1 MSPSLHMRAFAFA
14 APLLCFIVSFA
25 HVAAAGEDD
34 TVTAARLEHKLA
46 YLAADYA
53 MAASSTAPS
62 DEGENEEHAKIADE
76 IDASV
81 KALPLTPELAARVTR
96 VGALVRRSAPAGEIE
111 AAVMSAQQVLI
122 TSLRLVTAP
131 SAPPELAHGHD
142 LFERYCA
149 TCHGSS
155 GRADTERAAALQ
167 PHPAN
172 FLDPS
177 IGEPLSPY
185 RVSTTVRFGVDGT
198 PMVPFGFLS
207 EADRWDLAFYVMGL
221 RHVATP
227 AEESPV
233 FELAQLAFLSDKS
246 LRVALRAA
254 GVDEARVE
262 PVLSDLRRRA
272 PDASPAR
279 PSPWSAARAR
289 LGGLA
294 WMEAASRAALWATL
308 LLLALGLVRFL
319 RVGTESTRPRFS
331 RRATVAWGGLVLG
344 AALAVSSHRAE
355 ATSAGRSSVDARPE
369 VVRAIERSAPAAA
382 PDRRDEA
389 DASGAPCSSPGYG
402 PGPELRA
409 EAGPPFVVI
418 FNCLW
423 PSHQRM
429 EVSVAPTR
437 VVKRAEVDSLLRSI
451 WKGLVATMGRDF
463 PETAKVCVFA
473 PNGTIS
479 DEPLGCMRHGY
490 EPEGDSDDEEAEVRI
505 DMRPEGAEVAATLE
519 RTLQVG
525 ERAATASVDLKRNY
539 VKVIYPYGGREA
551 AAVRPSCVQ
560 TLLPLFV
567 AAWSFYPPKSAMAAL
582 TFEGEWNGRVLL
594 TVHIDDL
601 ATFLALDPWALRT
614 RLDEAHVPWALGA
627 ERTEEQDALLCKELQ
642 GALTRLPDGSVARA
656 MP

>member
-1 MSPSLHMRAFAFA
+1 MFPPLQMRAFAA
-14 APLLCFIVSFA
+14 ALLCFILSFA
-25 HVAAAGEDD
+25 HVAVAGEDD

-46 YLAADYA
+46 YLAADYS
-53 MAASSTAPS
+53 MSASSTAPS

-81 KALPLTPELAARVTR
+81 KTLSLTPELAARVTS

-111 AAVMSAQQVLI
+111 AAVLGAQHVLI

-131 SAPPELAHGHD
+131 SAPPDPAHGHD

-198 PMVPFGFLS
+198 PMVPFGFLN

-233 FELAQLAFLSDKS
+233 FELSQLAFLSDRS

-262 PVLSDLRRRA
+262 SVLSDLRRRA
-272 PDASPAR
+272 PYASPAR
-279 PSPWSAARAR
+279 RSPWSAVCAR

-294 WMEAASRAALWATL
+294 RTESARRAVVWATL
-308 LLLALGLVRFL
+308 LLMALGLLRFL
-319 RVGTESTRPRFS
+319 RVGTDSTRPRFS
-331 RRATVAWGGLVLG
+331 RRAIVAWGGLVFG
-344 AALAVSSHRAE
+344 AALVVSSHRAE
-355 ATSAGRSSVDARPE
+355 ATSAGPSSVDARPE
-369 VVRAIERSAPAAA
+369 VGPATERSAPGAS
-382 PDRRDEA
+382 PDRVDEA
-389 DASGAPCSSPGYG
+389 RASGAPCSSSGYG

-409 EAGPPFVVI
+409 QSGPPFVVI

-429 EVSVAPTR
+429 EISVALTR
-437 VVKRAEVDSLLRSI
+437 TVKRAEVESLLPSI

-479 DEPLGCMRHGY
+479 DAPLGCMRHGY

-525 ERAATASVDLKRNY
+525 ERAARVTVDPKQNY
-539 VKVIYPYGGREA
+539 VKVIYPYGGREVA
-551 AAVRPSCVQ
+551 AARPSCVQ

-567 AAWSFYPPKSAMAAL
+567 AAWSFYPPKSAIAAL

-601 ATFLALDPWALRT
+601 ATFLALDPWALRA

-627 ERTEEQDALLCKELQ
+627 ERTDEQDALLCRELQ
-642 GALTRLPDGSVARA
+642 GALTKLPNRTVAR
-656 MP
+656 PPER